1 MTTIAF
7 ATCSML
13 PGGNEDVPALTAA
26 LARLG
31 VGAEPVSW
39 DADVDWSRHDL
50 VVIRSTWDYTSRRD
64 AFVAW
69 AESLP
74 HVLNPAGVVRWNT
87 DKRYLRDLSGAG
99 LPVVPTLWDPDDIP
113 SGWPEYVIKP
123 AVSIG
128 SRDTARWGPGEEA
141 GARAHLRSLRDAGRT
156 VMVQPYLSAVDTAG
170 EKALI
175 FCDGEYSHAAR
186 KAQILRSGAGVEG
199 PVRDDPSRGGV
210 TPATATPAELEVAQR
225 ALAAVPGD
233 PRLLYARVD
242 LIPGPD
248 GSPLI
253 IELELTEPN
262 LYLQHAPGSAEAF
275 AKAITNRL

>member
-1 MTTIAF
+1 MTIAL

-13 PGGNEDVPALTAA
+13 PDGNDDVRALTAA
-26 LARLG
+26 LASLG
-31 VGAEPVSW
+31 IDAEPAIW
-39 DADVDWSRHDL
+39 DGDVDWSRHDL
-50 VVIRSTWDYTSRRD
+50 VVIRSTWDYTGKRD

-74 HVLNPAGVVRWNT
+74 HVLNPAGVVQWNT
-87 DKRYLRDLSGAG
+87 DKRYLRDLSDAG

-128 SRDTARWGPGEEA
+128 SRDTARWGPGEEDA
-141 GARAHLRSLRDAGRT
+141 ARAHLRSLRDAGRT

-170 EKALI
+170 ETALI
-175 FCDGEYSHAAR
+175 FCDGEYSHAGR
-186 KAQILRSGAGVEG
+186 KAQILTPGAGVQG
-199 PVRDDPSRGGV
+199 PVRDDATRGQV
-210 TPATATPAELEVAQR
+210 TASTATDAELEVARR
-225 ALAAVPGD
+225 ALVAVPGGED
-233 PRLLYARVD
+233 LLYARVD

-262 LYLQHAPGSAEAF
+262 LYLHHAPGSATRF
-275 AKAITNRL
+275 AKAIAGWC